1 MVIAAVLGS
10 GSGMGGTVFYLNNIS
25 ADDLQRIA
33 RPDPAT
39 GTQLKALQREI
50 KYHLQ
55 NHPDVVNRF
64 DRRLSRLEAQTEI
77 LMQRRA
83 SP

>member
-10 GSGMGGTVFYLNNIS
+10 GSGMGGTVFYLNNIAAS
-25 ADDLQRIA
+25 DLQRIA

-39 GTQLKALQREI
+39 GTELRALSRDMQ
-50 KYHLQ
+50 YHFK

-64 DRRLSRLEAQTEI
+64 DRRISRLEAQTEM